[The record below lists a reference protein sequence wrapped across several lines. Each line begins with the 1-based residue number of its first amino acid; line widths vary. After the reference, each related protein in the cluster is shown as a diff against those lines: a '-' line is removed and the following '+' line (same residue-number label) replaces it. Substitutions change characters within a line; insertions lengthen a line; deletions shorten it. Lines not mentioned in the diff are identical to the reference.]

1 MFVGLLEEALEM
13 SDGELDAVV
22 RELELTERRL
32 HARRAAVLAVTQQRG
47 LYRAD
52 GHPSLKGY
60 LRATA
65 NVSSREANRR
75 RLVAEVCAAVPVL
88 GDALASGRLGE
99 VQIIEIARIHAN
111 PRTRQY
117 FDRVAP
123 IFAELAEHSCHD
135 DLRDRVTSF
144 LNLAD
149 QDGAFA
155 ELCCNIAHRNAS
167 VSVVGG
173 TLDVRATGGDPLV
186 ADEVV
191 AIFEWFVERE
201 FVADVEAR
209 RAEHGDGAAEFPLA
223 RTDRQRRFDA
233 LVAMARAAAAHG
245 DGARPADVTVN
256 VVADAETLDETLT
269 DAGIIAESD
278 TEVVTSELDGDTID
292 AIIGAATDDPA
303 RWIDRQCET
312 SRGTPIHPVQLLQ
325 AALRGH
331 VRRVI
336 VDGQGVV
343 VGWGRR
349 RRLFAGP
356 AREAA
361 KLLARRCTH
370 PGCTVPAD
378 WSDVDHNAEW
388 FRDTGPTDQRNANV
402 ACRSHN
408 RFKSRARWR
417 VVRDERG
424 RSFHIRPDGPM
435 VLPVGARPPGPKLAV
450 PVAA

>member
-1 MFVGLLEEALEM
+1 M
-13 SDGELDAVV
+13 SDDELDAAV

-47 LYRAD
+47 SYRAD
-52 GHPSLKGY
+52 GHRSLKGY

-75 RLVAEVCAAVPVL
+75 RLVAEACAAVPSL
-88 GDALASGRLGE
+88 GDALALGRVAE
-99 VQIIEIARIHAN
+99 VQIVEIARIHAN
-111 PRTRQY
+111 PRTRE
-117 FDRVAP
+117 FFERVAP
-123 IFAELAEHSCHD
+123 IFVELAEHSCHD
-135 DLRDRVTSF
+135 DLRDRVSSF

-155 ELCCNIAHRNAS
+155 ELCSNIEHRNAT
-167 VSVVGG
+167 VTVVGG

-201 FVADVEAR
+201 FAADVEAR
-209 RAEHGDGAAEFPLA
+209 RAEHGDRAAEFPLP

-233 LVAMARAAAAHG
+233 LVTMARAAAAHG
-245 DGARPADVTVN
+245 EGAQPADVTVN
-256 VVADAETLDETLT
+256 VVSDVETLDEVLT
-269 DAGIIAESD
+269 GAGIVAESD
-278 TEVVTSELDGDTID
+278 REVVTAELDPETID
-292 AIIGAATDDPA
+292 EIMAEAADDPT
-303 RWIDRQCET
+303 RWIDRRCET
-312 SRGTPIHPVQLLQ
+312 SQGTPIHPVLLLQ

-331 VRRVI
+331 VRRVV
-336 VDGQGVV
+336 VDSQGVV
-343 VGWGRR
+343 IDWGRS

-370 PGCTVPAD
+370 PGCTVSAD

-388 FRDTGPTDQRNANV
+388 FRDTGSTDQRNANV

-408 RFKSRARWR
+408 RFKSRARWQ

-424 RSFHIRPDGPM
+424 RSFHVRPDGSM
-435 VLPVGARPPGPKLAV
+435 VLPVGARPLSLEI
-450 PVAA
+450 AAPAAA